1 MSLKER
7 RSNRAAPSTN
17 NSGSDAAGVCSGA
30 VQPEAPSPE
39 LIFLDRR
46 GGVDRREAQGR
57 AHDARRS
64 GIERRR
70 SNVTPSSWWLDKNY
84 VDTHHFSDGMPD
96 EGSAGRFS
104 GV

>member
-1 MSLKER
+1 MSVKER
-7 RSNRAAPSTN
+7 RSNRPAPSTDN
-17 NSGSDAAGVCSGA
+17 PGSDAAGARSGA
-30 VQPEAPSPE
+30 AQPEAPSPE

-46 GGVDRREAQGR
+46 SGVDRRETQGR

-64 GIERRR
+64 GIERRL

-84 VDTHHFSDGMPD
+84 VDTHLLSDAMPD

>member
-7 RSNRAAPSTN
+7 RTNRAAPSTA
-17 NSGSDAAGVCSGA
+17 SPGSDAAGAHSGA
-30 VQPEAPSPE
+30 AQPEAPSPE

-46 GGVDRREAQGR
+46 SGVDRRETQGR

-84 VDTHHFSDGMPD
+84 VDTHHFSDGMPA